1 MNQIDTMLIPYARQ
15 TALKLVY
22 NLANND
28 ADKFAYE
35 EAKNVMERAIAAL
48 DDGRDP
54 ADNIERIDGQLVE
67 LWKEKKMDFTNG
79 FYKAENPV
87 VLEEVKAFLQ
97 SMERRGA
104 TVKDLDDAIVQLNNV
119 SHSISTNALVKADV
133 LDKLPE
139 NPFRSMLNGMLQSKG

>member
-35 EAKNVMERAIAAL
+35 EAKAVLERAVAAL

-67 LWKEKKMDFTNG
+67 LW
-79 FYKAENPV
+79 
-87 VLEEVKAFLQ
+87 LEERWIGVVPFDLNA
-97 SMERRGA
+97 RGFPDE
-104 TVKDLDDAIVQLNNV
+104 K
-119 SHSISTNALVKADV
+119 
-133 LDKLPE
+133 
-139 NPFRSMLNGMLQSKG
+139 

>member
-35 EAKNVMERAIAAL
+35 EAKNVLERAIAAL

-54 ADNIERIDGQLVE
+54 ADNIDRIDGQLVE
-67 LWKEKKMDFTNG
+67 LW
-79 FYKAENPV
+79 
-87 VLEEVKAFLQ
+87 LEE
-97 SMERRGA
+97 RWI
-104 TVKDLDDAIVQLNNV
+104 DDAPFDLN
-119 SHSISTNALVKADV
+119 TRGFPDVK
-133 LDKLPE
+133 
-139 NPFRSMLNGMLQSKG
+139 

>member
-22 NLANND
+22 NLSNNN

-35 EAKNVMERAIAAL
+35 EAKNVLERAVAAL

-67 LWKEKKMDFTNG
+67 LW
-79 FYKAENPV
+79 
-87 VLEEVKAFLQ
+87 LEERWIGAAPFDLNTRGFPDVK
-97 SMERRGA
+97 
-104 TVKDLDDAIVQLNNV
+104 
-119 SHSISTNALVKADV
+119 
-133 LDKLPE
+133 
-139 NPFRSMLNGMLQSKG
+139 

>member
-35 EAKNVMERAIAAL
+35 EAKAVLERAIAAL

-54 ADNIERIDGQLVE
+54 AENIEKNNGQFVE
-67 LWKEKKMDFTNG
+67 L
-79 FYKAENPV
+79 
-87 VLEEVKAFLQ
+87 
-97 SMERRGA
+97 
-104 TVKDLDDAIVQLNNV
+104 
-119 SHSISTNALVKADV
+119 
-133 LDKLPE
+133 
-139 NPFRSMLNGMLQSKG
+139 

>member
-22 NLANND
+22 NLANNN

-35 EAKNVMERAIAAL
+35 EAKNVLERAVAAL

-67 LWKEKKMDFTNG
+67 LW
-79 FYKAENPV
+79 
-87 VLEEVKAFLQ
+87 LEERWIGAAPFDLNTRGFPDVK
-97 SMERRGA
+97 
-104 TVKDLDDAIVQLNNV
+104 
-119 SHSISTNALVKADV
+119 
-133 LDKLPE
+133 
-139 NPFRSMLNGMLQSKG
+139 

>member
-35 EAKNVMERAIAAL
+35 EAKAVLERAVAAL

-54 ADNIERIDGQLVE
+54 ANSIERIDGQLVE
-67 LWKEKKMDFTNG
+67 L
-79 FYKAENPV
+79 
-87 VLEEVKAFLQ
+87 
-97 SMERRGA
+97 
-104 TVKDLDDAIVQLNNV
+104 
-119 SHSISTNALVKADV
+119 
-133 LDKLPE
+133 
-139 NPFRSMLNGMLQSKG
+139 

>member
-35 EAKNVMERAIAAL
+35 EAKAVLERAVAAL

-54 ADNIERIDGQLVE
+54 GDNIERINGQLVE
-67 LWKEKKMDFTNG
+67 LW
-79 FYKAENPV
+79 
-87 VLEEVKAFLQ
+87 LEERWIGVVPFDLNA
-97 SMERRGA
+97 RGFP
-104 TVKDLDDAIVQLNNV
+104 
-119 SHSISTNALVKADV
+119 
-133 LDKLPE
+133 DK
-139 NPFRSMLNGMLQSKG
+139 K